1 MRWSQFLIPT
11 LKETPADAQAVSHVL
26 MIRAGLIRKL
36 AAGAY
41 TYLPLGVRSLHKAQE
56 IIREEMSRAG
66 ALEVLLPA
74 LQPAELWKESGR
86 LAVLGK
92 DMISFVDRHGS
103 QMVMGP
109 THEEVITDLARN
121 HLRSYRDLPK
131 IFYQIQ
137 TKFRDEARPRSGV
150 IRSREFIMK
159 DAYSFDTNV
168 EGLEK
173 NYQKMFE
180 TYVRIFERCGL
191 KAIPVEA
198 DTGVMGGDVSHEFMV
213 LSDSGEDLVA
223 VCGSCGYAASL
234 EKAEC
239 QQGTVP
245 ERGLSP
251 ESGKWEVGSGK
262 DKNKFQKVHTPG
274 ISSVEKVSQ
283 FLKVKPNQLIKTLI
297 YLADGKPIAALVRGD
312 HEINEAKLRRA
323 IGCQALQLA
332 DPATIQRVTGAPV
345 GFSGPVGLKGKIQ
358 LIADF
363 GIQRIENGVIGANEA
378 EYHLTGV
385 TAGKDFQPDQYKDIR
400 YMTSED
406 PCPKC
411 QKKVEIKTAIEM
423 GHIFKLGLKYSKAM
437 GANFLD
443 QDGKEKPLVMGCYG
457 IGVNRILAAAIEQSH
472 DENGIIWPLSI
483 SPFQLLI
490 TVVNAASVPLMQ
502 TAEKIYETCAQ
513 AGIEVLLD
521 DRDERAGVKFKDADL
536 IGIPYRVVVGEKNFA
551 QGKIEIK
558 RRQDKENVLI
568 SPEAV
573 VGWIKEQSPLQT

>member
-1 MRWSQFLIPT
+1 
-11 LKETPADAQAVSHVL
+11 
-26 MIRAGLIRKL
+26 
-36 AAGAY
+36 
-41 TYLPLGVRSLHKAQE
+41 
-56 IIREEMSRAG
+56 
-66 ALEVLLPA
+66 
-74 LQPAELWKESGR
+74 
-86 LAVLGK
+86 
-92 DMISFVDRHGS
+92 
-103 QMVMGP
+103 MVMGP

-131 IFYQIQ
+131 ILYQIQ

-159 DAYSFDTNV
+159 DAYSFDAGA

-173 NYQKMFE
+173 NYNRMFE

-213 LSDSGEDLVA
+213 LSDSGEDIVA

-234 EKAEC
+234 EKAEVLEKVPGSFLPSSEASKKE
-239 QQGTVP
+239 GTVP

-251 ESGKWEVGSGK
+251 ENGKWKMESGE
-262 DKNKFQKVHTPG
+262 DKNKLQKIHTPG
-274 ISSVEKVSQ
+274 VSSVEKVSQ
-283 FLKVKPNQLIKTLI
+283 FLKVKPSQLIKTLI

-332 DPATIQRVTGAPV
+332 DPATIQRVTGASV
-345 GFSGPVGLKGKIQ
+345 GFSGPVGLKEKIQ
-358 LIADF
+358 LVADF
-363 GIQRIENGVIGANEA
+363 TVQGIENGVIGANEA

-385 TAGKDFQPDQYKDIR
+385 VAGKDFQPDQYKDIR

-411 QKKVEIKTAIEM
+411 SKKIEIKTAIEM

-472 DENGIIWPLSI
+472 DENGVIWPFAI
-483 SPFQLLI
+483 APFQLLI

-502 TAEKIYETCAQ
+502 AAEKIYQECVH

-536 IGIPYRVVVGEKNFA
+536 IGIPYRVVVGEKNLA
-551 QGKIEIK
+551 QGKVEIK
-558 RRQDKENVLI
+558 KRQDKENTLI
-568 SPEAV
+568 SPDSV
-573 VGWIKEQSPLQT
+573 IGWIKEQSPLQS